1 MSSSRECSPKHG
13 SITDS
18 PRKKFGINKTMMSGG
33 TTTAASCNLSG
44 GSGTAINTVFPEES
58 FDSTTDENVLLQ
70 QQQQQH
76 SPVPHIT
83 SGSSPTALSIFGSI
97 TSSSSS
103 RANNAMPIG
112 PGPSRQRSLRDR
124 LKDGI
129 TGSFT
134 WQ

>member
-1 MSSSRECSPKHG
+1 MSSSRDCSPKQMME
-13 SITDS
+13 S
-18 PRKKFGINKTMMSGG
+18 PRKKFGIGKIIGGSGG
-33 TTTAASCNLSG
+33 GNGTTAASCNLSG
-44 GSGTAINTVFPEES
+44 GSGSAINTIFPEES
-58 FDSTTDENVLLQ
+58 FDSQTGDENPTMQ
-70 QQQQQH
+70 PQPH
-76 SPVPHIT
+76 ST
-83 SGSSPTALSIFGSI
+83 ASGSPTALSIFSSI

-103 RANNAMPIG
+103 SPSRTMQNAMPIG

>member
-13 SITDS
+13 SITES
-18 PRKKFGINKTMMSGG
+18 PRKKYGISKIMGGSGAS
-33 TTTAASCNLSG
+33 AASCNLSG
-44 GSGTAINTVFPEES
+44 GSGSALNTVFPEES
-58 FDSTTDENVLLQ
+58 FDSTTDEHQ
-70 QQQQQH
+70 QATH
-76 SPVPHIT
+76 TT
-83 SGSSPTALSIFGSI
+83 SGSPTALSIFSSI
-97 TSSSSS
+97 TSSSPS
-103 RANNAMPIG
+103 RVNNAMPIG